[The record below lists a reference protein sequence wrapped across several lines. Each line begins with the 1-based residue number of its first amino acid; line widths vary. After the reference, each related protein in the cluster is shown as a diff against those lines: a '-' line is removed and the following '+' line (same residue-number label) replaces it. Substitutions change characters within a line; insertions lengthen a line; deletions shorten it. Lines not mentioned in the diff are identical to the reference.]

1 MVVSAWLPYC
11 TSAVEPQPP
20 LNCPQPRLIIDPE
33 SQSGGWRTPHTKRTK
48 KLDSTPSIPITIRTS
63 KPASWLF
70 ACRPSFNWSK
80 ITDLVLWVLCHG
92 GVRWWCRNSN
102 AIRLEQGE
110 GERRRLELLLLSGPK
125 AVPAGNQ
132 MPNCVSSSLVSTF
145 HSLGPHDIWPSGADR
160 HLHFLSRSIPQGLAG
175 HSKVLIALKQDEH
188 RPKGES
194 SKKKS
199 VHYSAF
205 DDLLAS
211 SGRYLERPVGTP
223 ANSAY
228 FGAPW
233 MNAYLRLNGSRGKK
247 TEKKRKI
254 HGFILL
260 GASFFIQ
267 WRLECLC
274 WGANRAT
281 RKQKKEQNSQ
291 CHFGWNVALDGCSHG
306 ALSNRR

>member
-1 MVVSAWLPYC
+1 MVLSAWLPYC

-33 SQSGGWRTPHTKRTK
+33 SQIGGWSTPHTKRTK

-233 MNAYLRLNGSRGKK
+233 MNAYLRLNNEEAE
-247 TEKKRKI
+247 EKKRRRREKSM
-254 HGFILL
+254 
-260 GASFFIQ
+260 ASFF
-267 WRLECLC
+267 
-274 WGANRAT
+274 WGPLSSFN
-281 RKQKKEQNSQ
+281 ED
-291 CHFGWNVALDGCSHG
+291 WNVFVGGPIGPPENKKKNRTVSAIFVEMLHLTV
-306 ALSNRR
+306 ARIELLSR